1 MQTFWEWVSQFRFA
15 ETYYGINAAQYDR
28 LFDDELGKIVGRV
41 RGSARRQALERM
53 RGFRWM
59 AYIATSVRNAG
70 WRDQREVQERAHDV
84 AAKLLTG
91 GLLRDYDEAR
101 HGPMDLRF
109 KRSVANAIRN
119 LVEKERNRRR
129 LLPTVPIERDD
140 LSARQP
146 AQDDEKVIQDFRKL
160 VRRRLGQLGVAVL
173 DVRLA
178 GGEVK
183 GLVGRPDLGSPGR
196 WGIKN
201 AVQRIKELAR
211 EYAQSLGDSE
221 LLRRIERAMASEEE
235 TIQRRR
241 ATTRARRQ
249 AVGA

>member
-1 MQTFWEWVSQFRFA
+1 MQTFWEWVAQFRFA
-15 ETYYGINAAQYDR
+15 ETYFSFDPAQYDR

-41 RGSARRQALERM
+41 RDSARRQALERM

-59 AYIATSVRNAG
+59 AYIAASVRNAG
-70 WRDQREVQERAHDV
+70 YRDQREVQELAHDV
-84 AAKLLTG
+84 AVKLLTG
-91 GLLRDYDEAR
+91 GLFRDYDETR

-119 LVEKERNRRR
+119 LVEKEKNRRHY
-129 LLPTVPIERDD
+129 LPTVAIDQEAEPGRMTSD
-140 LSARQP
+140 SN
-146 AQDDEKVIQDFRKL
+146 EKVIQDFRKL

-178 GGEVK
+178 GGETK
-183 GLVGRPDLGSPGR
+183 SLVGSRSLGSPGK
-196 WGIKN
+196 W
-201 AVQRIKELAR
+201 AVKRVVCQIKELAK
-211 EYAQSLGDSE
+211 EYFRSVGDSE
-221 LLRRIERAMASEEE
+221 LLRKVERAMAAEEE
-235 TIQRRR
+235 TVEKRR

>member
-1 MQTFWEWVSQFRFA
+1 M
-15 ETYYGINAAQYDR
+15 
-28 LFDDELGKIVGRV
+28 VGRV
-41 RGSARRQALERM
+41 RDSTRRQALERM

-59 AYIATSVRNAG
+59 AYIAASVRNAG
-70 WRDQREVQERAHDV
+70 YRDQREVQELAHDI

-91 GLLRDYDEAR
+91 GLFRDYDETR

-119 LVEKERNRRR
+119 LVEKERNRRHY
-129 LLPTVPIERDD
+129 LPTVPIGQEAEPGSTASDD
-140 LSARQP
+140 DGGS
-146 AQDDEKVIQDFRKL
+146 EKVIQDFRKL
-160 VRRRLGQLGVAVL
+160 VRRRLGAIGVAVL

-196 WGIKN
+196 CGIKN
-201 AVQRIKELAR
+201 AVQQVKELAK
-211 EYAQSLGDSE
+211 EYARSLGDSE

-235 TIQRRR
+235 TIQRRQ

-249 AVGA
+249 TVGARAAPKNSTLYRS